1 MPPIKP
7 CKRITCQ
14 KPGFAIGK
22 KAHSQCTEW
31 ADPFHFFNHNRQTSP
46 GFAPTSVCLKS
57 AKVSPGRKRGIR
69 LVHISPQTQQGET
82 TDTGRGSIRHTKYSR
97 PAAHRK
103 KTEETNFYSPI
114 LQGKHVVWHFV
125 QMLFEELFILQSAS
139 PFLSSCQFVSA
150 AANIGHNLASQG
162 LLKVILEDAF
172 KTLFPDR
179 K

>member
-1 MPPIKP
+1 MPKT
-7 CKRITCQ
+7 RFRNRQ
-14 KPGFAIGK
+14 

-31 ADPFHFFNHNRQTSP
+31 ADPFHFFNHNRQTSS
-46 GFAPTSVCLKS
+46 GLAPTSVCLKS
-57 AKVSPGRKRGIR
+57 AKVSPCRKRGIR
-69 LVHISPQTQQGET
+69 LVHISPQTQQGELPSRSNHRHWERFHT
-82 TDTGRGSIRHTKYSR
+82 THEIQSTGCTQ
-97 PAAHRK
+97 AHRK

-139 PFLSSCQFVSA
+139 PLLSSCQFVSA
-150 AANIGHNLASQG
+150 AANMGHNLASQG
-162 LLKVILEDAF
+162 LLKVMLEDAF